1 MSTDLCSLLKI
12 LKGKALED
20 KSNLVVPTEYTTL
33 AQLLWQAN
41 NGGLSFCSIKS
52 NKTKSCA
59 CTVQD
64 LSGIK

>member
-41 NGGLSFCSIKS
+41 NGGLSFCSVKS
-52 NKTKSCA
+52 KKT
-59 CTVQD
+59 
-64 LSGIK
+64 